1 MKLKN
6 LTAPSSADATE
17 FDTRQMLLAVN
28 RRMQKAVVASALA
41 TVAAA
46 GSLLALMP
54 LKRTVPYVLEVN
66 KTTGEVVVP
75 AQQPEA
81 TFRPDWQTKM
91 FFVRRWVRDMLSI
104 NPNTFRMTDPRAQ
117 EFLRGSTAISEFRQ
131 FRAQDNTYQNTV
143 DHPNLVRQVQ
153 ITQITPVA
161 GTKNGAVAQVQ
172 TVSMIGGQ
180 TVTKQWLVTVYWTMI
195 PPTST
200 DDVNRNPLGLW
211 ITDFKISQA
220 ATPSP

>member
-1 MKLKN
+1 MKLKP
-6 LTAPSSADATE
+6 LSPPSAADATE
-17 FDTRQMLLAVN
+17 FDTRQMLLTVN

-41 TVAAA
+41 TVVAA

-75 AQQPEA
+75 EQQPEA
-81 TFRPDWQTKM
+81 TFRPAWQTKM
-91 FFVRRWVRDMLSI
+91 FFVRRWVTDMLAI
-104 NPNTFRMTDPRAQ
+104 NPYTFRTTDPRAQ

-131 FRAQDNTYQNTV
+131 FRAEDNTYQQTV

-153 ITQITPVA
+153 ITQVTPVA

-172 TVSMIGGQ
+172 TETMLGGQ
-180 TVTKQWLVTVYWTMI
+180 PISQQWLVTVYWTMI
-195 PPTST
+195 PPTT
-200 DDVNRNPLGLW
+200 PNDVNHNPLGLW
-211 ITDFKISQA
+211 ITDFKISKA